1 MQEGARLS
9 ERVSRR
15 SRLGFSYRLAVIILW
30 PILRTV
36 VKWDIRGAERLTRAP
51 GGILVA
57 SNHLSW
63 FDPLVLSYV
72 LWTADRPPR
81 FLAKEPLFR
90 AKVVGGI
97 IRRAGQIP
105 VYRETTDAASAV
117 RDGLAALE
125 RGECVVVYPEGTMTR
140 DPGLWPMKAK
150 TGAVRMALLT
160 GAPLFPM
167 AQWGAQEVMAPYAK
181 ELRLL
186 PRKTIEVRVGDPVDL
201 SDLMGRPLDVATM
214 RIAGE
219 RLMDAITGLL
229 AEIRQE
235 EPPAERMVF
244 RRGDSS

>member
-1 MQEGARLS
+1 MS
-9 ERVSRR
+9 ERISRQ

-36 VKWDIRGAERLTRAP
+36 VKWDIRGAERLTSSP

-57 SNHLSW
+57 ANHLSW

-140 DPGLWPMKAK
+140 DPNLWPMKAK

-160 GAPLFPM
+160 GAPLFPV

-201 SDLMGRPLDVATM
+201 SDLMGRPLDVTTM

-219 RLMDAITGLL
+219 RLMDAITELL
-229 AEIRQE
+229 ADIRQE

-244 RRGDSS
+244 RRGEST